1 MRIGIIGA
9 GMIGSEHVGFSGND
23 EIPQVFDTDPTTPIS
38 SWKTAWV
45 SAKKRAGIECR
56 FHDLRHSAVTRLL
69 EAGQPFAVVADIMGW
84 SAATA
89 VRMAKRYGHIGES
102 ARRQAMAALEAPVE
116 ETPNGARR
124 STLIEPPVTV
134 Q

>member
-1 MRIGIIGA
+1 VFP
-9 GMIGSEHVGFSGND
+9 SERVGFSGND
-23 EIPQVFDTDPTTPIS
+23 EIPQVFATDPTTPIS

-45 SAKKRAGIECR
+45 SAKKAAGIECR

-69 EAGQPFAVVADIMGW
+69 EAGQPFAVVAEIMGW
-84 SAATA
+84 CAATA

-102 ARRQAMAALEAPVE
+102 ARRHAIAALEAP
-116 ETPNGARR
+116 R
-124 STLIEPPVTV
+124 LEPPADASTTLVEQGVTV